1 MRGMRRW
8 KNHGKIVIYHHVC
21 KVMMKKRKIMM
32 MTDGV
37 IWALS
42 GDGTSYDNGIGDPQ
56 Q

>member
-1 MRGMRRW
+1 MRRW
-8 KNHGKIVIYHHVC
+8 KNRGKIVIYHRVC
-21 KVMMKKRKIMM
+21 KVMTKKRKMM

-37 IWALS
+37 TWALN